1 MQGKRL
7 YVGNLDYS
15 ATSEDVKEL
24 FSAFGEVVE
33 IKVIE
38 RKGFGFV
45 EMGSQAEAEKAK
57 EELNG
62 SNFKGRP
69 LKVNEAFSDSSSS
82 RRRPRRN
89 Y

>member
-15 ATSEDVKEL
+15 ATSDDVKEL

-38 RKGFGFV
+38 RKGFGFI

-69 LKVNEAFSDSSSS
+69 LKVNEAFSDSSS

>member
-7 YVGNLDYS
+7 YVGNLDYT
-15 ATSEDVKEL
+15 ATSEDVKEM
-24 FSAFGEVVE
+24 FSAFGDVVE
-33 IKVIE
+33 VKVIE

-57 EELNG
+57 EELDG
-62 SNFKGRP
+62 SDFKGRS
-69 LKVNEAFSDSSSS
+69 LRVNEAIAGEK
-82 RRRPRRN
+82 RKPRRS

>member
-24 FSAFGEVVE
+24 FSAYGEVVE
-33 IKVIE
+33 IRVIE

-45 EMGSQAEAEKAK
+45 EMGSQSEAEMAK
-57 EELNG
+57 EKLNG
-62 SNFKGRP
+62 SNFKGRS
-69 LKVNEAFSDSSSS
+69 LRVNEAFSDN
-82 RRRPRRN
+82 RRRQRRQ